1 MEDINKNGGTVEKA
15 TEAIVV
21 SKQKDDRAN
30 TKLALKMLWVVAG
43 SLLFAF
49 ALVPLYDVFCDLTGL
64 NGKTENS
71 AATLAKAKV
80 DTSRMV
86 TVQFVACLLYTSRCV

>member
-30 TKLALKMLWVVAG
+30 TKLALKML
-43 SLLFAF
+43 
-49 ALVPLYDVFCDLTGL
+49 
-64 NGKTENS
+64 
-71 AATLAKAKV
+71 
-80 DTSRMV
+80 
-86 TVQFVACLLYTSRCV
+86 